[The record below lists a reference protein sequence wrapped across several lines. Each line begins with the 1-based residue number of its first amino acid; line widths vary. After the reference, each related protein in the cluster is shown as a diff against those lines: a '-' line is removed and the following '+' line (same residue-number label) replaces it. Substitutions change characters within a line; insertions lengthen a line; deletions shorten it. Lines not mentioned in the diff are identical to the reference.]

1 MKKIALSILLAF
13 GIMLSTCTVSVTPT
27 LASYAYVG
35 AKTTH
40 RFHYPDC
47 RHAKRIKK
55 KNRRYFKS
63 AKAARKAGYKRCVVC
78 WPK

>member
-1 MKKIALSILLAF
+1 MKKIALSVLLAF
-13 GIMLSTCTVSVTPT
+13 GIMSSTCTVSVTPT

-40 RFHYPDC
+40 KFHLPSC
-47 RHAKRIKK
+47 RAAKRIKK

-63 AKAARKAGYKRCVVC
+63 AKAARKAGYKPCGICTPR
-78 WPK
+78 